1 MSQEIPDVQAE
12 FRKGEG
18 ARDQIASIC
27 WIIEKARKFQKKI
40 YFGFPCGS
48 AGKEA
53 AWQCGG
59 PGLGRFPGEGNGN
72 PLRYSCLGNP
82 MDRGAL
88 WAIVHRA
95 AKESDTTYWLNN
107 NCLHNIVYQPYFN

>member
-12 FRKGEG
+12 FRKDEG

-88 WAIVHRA
+88 WAIVYGV
-95 AKESDTTYWLNN
+95 AKESDAT
-107 NCLHNIVYQPYFN
+107 

>member
-27 WIIEKARKFQKKI
+27 WIIEKAREFQKEI

-53 AWQCGG
+53 AWQCGT

-72 PLRYSCLGNP
+72 PLRCSCLGNP
-82 MDRGAL
+82 MDRGAW
-88 WAIVHRA
+88 WAIVHGV
-95 AKESDTTYWLNN
+95 AKESDTT
-107 NCLHNIVYQPYFN
+107 

>member
-1 MSQEIPDVQAE
+1 MLTIFE
-12 FRKGEG
+12 
-18 ARDQIASIC
+18 ARN
-27 WIIEKARKFQKKI
+27 KF
-40 YFGFPCGS
+40 FMVFPSGS
-48 AGKEA
+48 AVKNPPANAGDMSLT
-53 AWQCGG
+53 
-59 PGLGRFPGEGNGN
+59 PGLGRLPREGNGN
-72 PLRYSCLGNP
+72 LFQYSCLGNP